1 MRKDRNTQRRR
12 NTQRNKKTE
21 LWEVLTFRG
30 SGKRNRR
37 KEAQNTDS
45 EKIQPAKE
53 WEWGVVNDVSN
64 DGIFH
69 KMGPRTLPRPVLLV
83 PEDSTT
89 VIVIAV
95 ASYQGFLS
103 TQFCLLGLLSGFFA

>member
-37 KEAQNTDS
+37 GTEYRFRENPTSQ
-45 EKIQPAKE
+45 
-53 WEWGVVNDVSN
+53 G
-64 DGIFH
+64 
-69 KMGPRTLPRPVLLV
+69 MGMGGR
-83 PEDSTT
+83 E
-89 VIVIAV
+89 
-95 ASYQGFLS
+95 
-103 TQFCLLGLLSGFFA
+103 